1 VGIGESDLPRL
12 GEAFFQGRTSYDRRH
27 DGTGLGLSIVKGL
40 VHLHGGEVDIKS
52 RLGEGTRV
60 TVRLPFEIA
69 NHPVTRVTE
78 RNRALSRAT
87 DNRVK
92 KSA

>member
-1 VGIGESDLPRL
+1 
-12 GEAFFQGRTSYDRRH
+12 
-27 DGTGLGLSIVKGL
+27 

-69 NHPVTRVTE
+69 NHPVTLVTE
-78 RNRALSRAT
+78 RNRALSTAT

-92 KSA
+92 KRA

>member
-1 VGIGESDLPRL
+1 
-12 GEAFFQGRTSYDRRH
+12 
-27 DGTGLGLSIVKGL
+27 

-69 NHPVTRVTE
+69 NH
-78 RNRALSRAT
+78 LSR
-87 DNRVK
+87 
-92 KSA
+92 S